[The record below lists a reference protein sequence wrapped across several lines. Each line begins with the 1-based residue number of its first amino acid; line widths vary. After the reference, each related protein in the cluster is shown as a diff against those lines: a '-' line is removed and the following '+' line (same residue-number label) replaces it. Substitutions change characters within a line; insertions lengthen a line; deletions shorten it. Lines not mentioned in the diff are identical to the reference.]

1 MGGDRDRAE
10 VLAGGCVQSAAV
22 FLPVIPCS
30 GLAQESHNI
39 IEKRVA
45 LGAEQ
50 SVSVGRVTCPG
61 MEDTMTLYVIR
72 GDRVTAHISPPAT
85 ISEGELV
92 VQSLDDIE
100 ASGLSKAGLTAIWN
114 ALPGATKLAKFK
126 DRKAAAQRLWAAFA
140 ELPVDPQRVGSPSR
154 TGSKQAQIIDLF
166 RRAEGATVAEVIA
179 ATGWQPH
186 TVRGIVSGT
195 LKKKLGLTVIS
206 AKEERGRVYRIP
218 AQAAV

>member
-1 MGGDRDRAE
+1 
-10 VLAGGCVQSAAV
+10 
-22 FLPVIPCS
+22 
-30 GLAQESHNI
+30 
-39 IEKRVA
+39 
-45 LGAEQ
+45 
-50 SVSVGRVTCPG
+50 
-61 MEDTMTLYVIR
+61 MTLYVIR
-72 GDRVTAHISPPAT
+72 GDSVTAHASLPAT
-85 ISEGELV
+85 ISAGELL
-92 VQSLDDIE
+92 VQSLEDIE
-100 ASGLSKAGLTAIWN
+100 ASGLSKAELTAIWN

-140 ELPVDPQRVGSPSR
+140 ELPVEPERVAGSPSPR
-154 TGSKQAQIIDLF
+154 TGSKQAQVIDLF

-195 LKKKLGLTVIS
+195 LKKKLGLAVIS

>member
-1 MGGDRDRAE
+1 MTAE
-10 VLAGGCVQSAAV
+10 STKEWTRITLKG
-22 FLPVIPCS
+22 
-30 GLAQESHNI
+30 
-39 IEKRVA
+39 VA
-45 LGAEQ
+45 FSREQ
-50 SVSVGRVTCPG
+50 SVSVGRATCPR
-61 MEDTMTLYVIR
+61 MEDTMMLYVIR
-72 GDRVTAHISPPAT
+72 GDSVTAHASPPAI

-92 VQSLDDIE
+92 VQSIEDID
-100 ASGLSKAGLTAIWN
+100 ASGLSKAKLTAIWN

-140 ELPVDPQRVGSPSR
+140 ELPVDPKRAAGSPTPR
-154 TGSKQAQIIDLF
+154 AGSKQAQVIDLF
-166 RRAEGATVAEVIA
+166 RRAEGATVAEVMT

-206 AKEERGRVYRIP
+206 AKEPRGRVYRIA

>member
-1 MGGDRDRAE
+1 
-10 VLAGGCVQSAAV
+10 
-22 FLPVIPCS
+22 
-30 GLAQESHNI
+30 
-39 IEKRVA
+39 
-45 LGAEQ
+45 
-50 SVSVGRVTCPG
+50 
-61 MEDTMTLYVIR
+61 MTLYVIR
-72 GDRVTAHISPPAT
+72 GDSVTAHITPPAT
-85 ISEGELV
+85 ISEGELL
-92 VQSLDDIE
+92 VQSLEDIE
-100 ASGLSKAGLTAIWN
+100 ANGLSKAGLTAIWN

-140 ELPVDPQRVGSPSR
+140 QLPVEPERVAGSPSPR

-195 LKKKLGLTVIS
+195 LKKKLGLAVIS

>member
-1 MGGDRDRAE
+1 MDGASPPHYQARDRKLTAFDTTPIQSPSIE
-10 VLAGGCVQSAAV
+10 TSSRGFAQSAAV
-22 FLPVIPCS
+22 FLRVIPCS

-50 SVSVGRVTCPG
+50 SVSVGRATCPG

-72 GDRVTAHISPPAT
+72 GDSVTAHASLPAT
-85 ISEGELV
+85 ISEGERV
-92 VQSLDDIE
+92 VQSIEDIE
-100 ASGLSKAGLTAIWN
+100 ASGLSKAELTTIWN

-140 ELPVDPQRVGSPSR
+140 ELPVDPERAASSPDLR
-154 TGSKQAQIIDLF
+154 AGSKQAQVIDLF

-186 TVRGIVSGT
+186 MSEA
-195 LKKKLGLTVIS
+195 LFP
-206 AKEERGRVYRIP
+206 ER
-218 AQAAV
+218 

>member
-1 MGGDRDRAE
+1 
-10 VLAGGCVQSAAV
+10 
-22 FLPVIPCS
+22 
-30 GLAQESHNI
+30 
-39 IEKRVA
+39 
-45 LGAEQ
+45 
-50 SVSVGRVTCPG
+50 

-72 GDRVTAHISPPAT
+72 GDSVTAQISPPAS
-85 ISEGELV
+85 ISEGELLA
-92 VQSLDDIE
+92 QSIEDIE
-100 ASGLSKAGLTAIWN
+100 ASGLSKAELTAIWN
-114 ALPGATKLAKFK
+114 ALPGATKLAKFR
-126 DRKAAAQRLWAAFA
+126 DRKAAAQRLWTAFA
-140 ELPVDPQRVGSPSR
+140 KLPVDPGRVAGSPSPR

-166 RRAEGATVAEVIA
+166 QRAEGATVAEVIA